1 MNYKPSPDQQKEHRL
16 LFFFW
21 NNLPRFV
28 LLLMILLILA
38 LVAIIQKE
46 SELIAANKASA
57 ISTEKPPVNV
67 VTLELVPGVI
77 TDRLNLPGSIEPWT
91 DLTLLAKIS
100 GTIEE
105 VFIQEGDRVQKGDVI
120 ARIEE
125 ADYRIAIDRAKAA
138 YNLAKADF
146 DRDKSIYTKGMI
158 PTADLESRKTGMQTA
173 KADLEKAELQYS
185 RCKITAP
192 MDGVIERL
200 DAKVGL
206 QLSVGDPIARILEID
221 RLKGVI
227 GIPESDVSAIRTL
240 DAVDITIQ
248 ALDDM
253 MLTAKKHFLSPAPGS
268 IARLYDLELEIDNL
282 SGKIMPGMFIRADI
296 VKRTVKDAIAIPFY
310 SVISRN
316 NEQFVFIEKDGIAEK
331 RDISLGI
338 MEQWMVEIPEG
349 LKEGERL
356 IVEGHRDIESG
367 QQVRVVKAAKAP
379 EELML

>member
-1 MNYKPSPDQQKEHRL
+1 MNYKPSPDQQKQHRL

-28 LLLMILLILA
+28 LLLMMMLIAVLIA
-38 LVAIIQKE
+38 VIQKE
-46 SELIAANKASA
+46 SELNAASKASA
-57 ISTEKPPVNV
+57 ISEEKPPVNT

-77 TDRLNLPGSIEPWT
+77 SDRLNLPGNIEPWT
-91 DLTLLAKIS
+91 DLTLLAKIG

-105 VFIQEGDRVQKGDVI
+105 VFVQEGDKVKKGDTI

-138 YNLAKADF
+138 FNLAKADF
-146 DRDKSIYTKGMI
+146 ERDKSIYTKGMI

-173 KADLEKAELQYS
+173 KADLERAELQYS

-206 QLSVGDPIARILEID
+206 QLSVGDPVARILEID

-227 GIPESDVSAIRTL
+227 GIPESDVSAIRSL
-240 DAVDITIQ
+240 DTVDITIQ

-253 MLTAKKHFLSPAPGS
+253 VLTVKKHFLSPAPGS
-268 IARLYDLELEIDNL
+268 IARLYDLELEIDN
-282 SGKIMPGMFIRADI
+282 SAGDIMPGMFIRADI
-296 VKRTVKDAIAIPFY
+296 VKKTVTDAIAIPFY

-316 NEQFVFIEKDGIAEK
+316 NEQFVFIEKNGIAEK
-331 RDISLGI
+331 REISLGI
-338 MEQWMVEIPEG
+338 MEKWMVEIPQG
-349 LKEGERL
+349 LEKGEKL
-356 IVEGHRDIESG
+356 IVEGHRDIEAG
-367 QQVRVVKAAKAP
+367 QQVRVVKAAKDP